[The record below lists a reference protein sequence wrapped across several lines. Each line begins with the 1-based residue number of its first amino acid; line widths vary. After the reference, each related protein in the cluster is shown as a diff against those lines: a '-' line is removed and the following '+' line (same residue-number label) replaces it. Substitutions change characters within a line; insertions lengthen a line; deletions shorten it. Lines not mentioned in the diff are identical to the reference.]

1 MVTTGERERESSPA
15 PEVAEE
21 QEIEGSSPAVAR
33 WWPERDDDDRDLR
46 SRSMSICFRREWPLW
61 RNSSSLAF
69 LAKNS
74 LAAVAVVVSISGV
87 TSVSQRRPGA
97 CATGACRETNYNS
110 MASQLIAAADDD
122 HEVLRDNALYSQ
134 IYYTI
139 YAYVFYI

>member
-87 TSVSQRRPGA
+87 TSVSMISIIGAKEGRELVQQEPAGRQIITRWRR
-97 CATGACRETNYNS
+97 N
-110 MASQLIAAADDD
+110 
-122 HEVLRDNALYSQ
+122 
-134 IYYTI
+134 
-139 YAYVFYI
+139 